1 MLKKYIILLL
11 LIFNSCG
18 NHTNSIDLEAE
29 EQISETQYF
38 RVPTPTSCDLGSQNQ
53 FIYDVMHDSYL
64 WANEVPIF
72 DDTNITETTPDQLL
86 VQLKNSKDHFSFIID
101 QQTAQNYFE
110 IGENDNFGFS
120 IKLINLENGN
130 YGLIVSFVYPNSPAD
145 YANFKRSNLITQI
158 NHQAITPENLQSI
171 ATLLDQESTI
181 EFGLL
186 SQEGEITYTTLTK
199 ESYTIETILYHD
211 IIDQEEKKIGYMVF
225 QDFIDLAMPE
235 IDKQFNEFK
244 IEQIDE
250 LILDLRYNGGG
261 SVDVARHLASLIGG
275 FHVVN
280 KVFHHV
286 NLNERY
292 SKYNFTSYFEPYQPN
307 ALNLNRIFIL
317 TTKSSCSASELVIN
331 ALRASINHVEVIQ
344 IGEATCGKPYGFIGA
359 GLFCEKA
366 LYAINM
372 ETRNS
377 DNVGDYINGISPTC
391 LAQDD
396 LLHDFG
402 DPNERLLASALKYIQ
417 TNTCDLSTPLQK
429 QTLKSKELPN
439 QHTFKRLMPAY

>member
-1 MLKKYIILLL
+1 M
-11 LIFNSCG
+11 
-18 NHTNSIDLEAE
+18 
-29 EQISETQYF
+29 
-38 RVPTPTSCDLGSQNQ
+38 
-53 FIYDVMHDSYL
+53 
-64 WANEVPIF
+64 
-72 DDTNITETTPDQLL
+72 
-86 VQLKNSKDHFSFIID
+86 
-101 QQTAQNYFE
+101 
-110 IGENDNFGFS
+110 
-120 IKLINLENGN
+120 
-130 YGLIVSFVYPNSPAD
+130 
-145 YANFKRSNLITQI
+145 
-158 NHQAITPENLQSI
+158 
-171 ATLLDQESTI
+171 
-181 EFGLL
+181 
-186 SQEGEITYTTLTK
+186 
-199 ESYTIETILYHD
+199 
-211 IIDQEEKKIGYMVF
+211 
-225 QDFIDLAMPE
+225 
-235 IDKQFNEFK
+235 
-244 IEQIDE
+244 
-250 LILDLRYNGGG
+250 DLRYNGGG

-417 TNTCDLSTPLQK
+417 PIPVISLLPFKNRPLK
-429 QTLKSKELPN
+429 ARSFPINIPFNVSCLPINKPKGYFPLAFLTLWYVNMVPRKNNP
-439 QHTFKRLMPAY
+439 